1 MENPIAKTAK
11 KEEGLR
17 DLIIRMK
24 DQFALALPKHMTP
37 DRFTRVV
44 LTTINKTPKL
54 SECTRES
61 LLACLMDC
69 SALGIEPDN
78 RMAYLIPYG
87 NQCTLVIGYKALVA
101 LARRSGEISDI
112 HADVV
117 CANDQFE
124 YSFGSEGK
132 LIHKPKLG
140 DRGDVVAA
148 YSFAKLK
155 DGSCSYEVMDLEEI
169 SAIKNR
175 SKASKSGPWVTD
187 FNEMAKKTVFRR
199 HSKWLPVSSE
209 KLQEALEKDFDIPA
223 DIVDAAK
230 VGKPIVREPKAIAE
244 DPLQHTGLSAEEKA
258 EIEAAELKAANDALK
273 AKKAAAREPGSE
285 G

>member
-1 MENPIAKTAK
+1 
-11 KEEGLR
+11 
-17 DLIIRMK
+17 
-24 DQFALALPKHMTP
+24 MTP

-117 CANDQFE
+117 CANDFFE
-124 YSFGSEGK
+124 YSFGSEGR
-132 LIHKPKLG
+132 LVHKPKLG

-209 KLQEALEKDFDIPA
+209 KMQEALEKDFDVPT
-223 DIVDAAK
+223 DIVDFSKA
-230 VGKPIVREPKAIAE
+230 GKPVVSMPQAIEAPVAGE
-244 DPLQHTGLSAEEKA
+244 LSEEEKEQIRKA
-258 EIEAAELKAANDALK
+258 DAELKKRQDAAK
-273 AKKAAAREPGSE
+273 QTREPGE
-285 G
+285 D

>member
-1 MENPIAKTAK
+1 METQIERKPEK
-11 KEEGLR
+11 KEGLR

-24 DQFALALPKHMTP
+24 DQFALALPKHITP
-37 DRFTRVV
+37 ERFTRVV

-54 SECTRES
+54 AECTKES

-87 NQCTLVIGYKALVA
+87 NQCTLIVGYKALVA

-209 KLQEALEKDFDIPA
+209 KMQEALEKDFDVPT
-223 DIVDAAK
+223 DIVDFSKA
-230 VGKPIVREPKAIAE
+230 GKPVVSMPQAIEAPVAGE
-244 DPLQHTGLSAEEKA
+244 LSEEEKEQIRKA
-258 EIEAAELKAANDALK
+258 DAELKKRQDAAK
-273 AKKAAAREPGSE
+273 QTREPGSE

>member
-1 MENPIAKTAK
+1 MENTPAKVAR

-17 DLIIRMK
+17 DLILRMK

-117 CANDQFE
+117 CANDFFE
-124 YSFGSEGK
+124 YSFGSEGR
-132 LIHKPKLG
+132 LVHKPKLG

-209 KLQEALEKDFDIPA
+209 KMQEALEKDFDVPT
-223 DIVDAAK
+223 DIVDFSKA
-230 VGKPIVREPKAIAE
+230 GKPVVSMPQAIEAPVAGE
-244 DPLQHTGLSAEEKA
+244 LSEEEKEQIRKA
-258 EIEAAELKAANDALK
+258 DAELKKRQDAAK
-273 AKKAAAREPGSE
+273 QTREPGE
-285 G
+285 D

>member
-1 MENPIAKTAK
+1 METQIERKPEK
-11 KEEGLR
+11 KAGLR

-24 DQFALALPKHMTP
+24 DQFALALPKHITP
-37 DRFTRVV
+37 ERFTRVV

-54 SECTRES
+54 AECTKES

-87 NQCTLVIGYKALVA
+87 NQCTLIVGYKALVA

-132 LIHKPKLG
+132 LNHKPKLG

-209 KLQEALEKDFDIPA
+209 KMQEALEKDFDVPT
-223 DIVDAAK
+223 DIVDFSKA
-230 VGKPIVREPKAIAE
+230 GKPVVSMPQAIEAPVAGE
-244 DPLQHTGLSAEEKA
+244 LSEEEKEQIRKA
-258 EIEAAELKAANDALK
+258 DAELKKRQDAAK
-273 AKKAAAREPGSE
+273 QTREPGSE

>member
-1 MENPIAKTAK
+1 METQIERKPEK
-11 KEEGLR
+11 KEGLR

-24 DQFALALPKHMTP
+24 DQFALALPKHITP
-37 DRFTRVV
+37 KDLLAV

-54 SECTRES
+54 AECTKES

-87 NQCTLVIGYKALVA
+87 NQCTLIVGYKALVA

-209 KLQEALEKDFDIPA
+209 KMQEALEKDFDVPT
-223 DIVDAAK
+223 DIVDFSKA
-230 VGKPIVREPKAIAE
+230 GKPVVSMPQAIEAPVAGE
-244 DPLQHTGLSAEEKA
+244 LSEEEKEQIRKA
-258 EIEAAELKAANDALK
+258 DAELKKRQDAAKN
-273 AKKAAAREPGSE
+273 REPGAE

>member
-1 MENPIAKTAK
+1 MENQIAKTAK

-209 KLQEALEKDFDIPA
+209 KMQEALEKDFDVPT
-223 DIVDAAK
+223 DIVDFSKA
-230 VGKPIVREPKAIAE
+230 GKPAVGMPK
-244 DPLQHTGLSAEEKA
+244 
-258 EIEAAELKAANDALK
+258 EIEAPTPGELSEEEKEQIRKADADLK
-273 AKKAAAREPGSE
+273 KRQDAAKNREPGAE

>member
-1 MENPIAKTAK
+1 MENQIAKTAK

-209 KLQEALEKDFDIPA
+209 KMQEALEKDFDVPT
-223 DIVDAAK
+223 DIVDFSKA
-230 VGKPIVREPKAIAE
+230 GKPAVGMPK
-244 DPLQHTGLSAEEKA
+244 
-258 EIEAAELKAANDALK
+258 EIEAPTPGELSEEEKEQIRKADAELKKRQDAAKN
-273 AKKAAAREPGSE
+273 REPGAE

>member
-1 MENPIAKTAK
+1 METQIERKPEK
-11 KEEGLR
+11 KEGLR

-24 DQFALALPKHMTP
+24 DQFALALPKHITP
-37 DRFTRVV
+37 ERFTRVV

-54 SECTRES
+54 AECTKES

-87 NQCTLVIGYKALVA
+87 NQCTLIVGYKALVA

-209 KLQEALEKDFDIPA
+209 KMQEALEKDFDVPT
-223 DIVDAAK
+223 DIVDFSKA
-230 VGKPIVREPKAIAE
+230 GKPVVSMPQAIEAPVAGE
-244 DPLQHTGLSAEEKA
+244 LSEEEKEQIRKA
-258 EIEAAELKAANDALK
+258 DAELKKRQDAAKN
-273 AKKAAAREPGSE
+273 REPGAE